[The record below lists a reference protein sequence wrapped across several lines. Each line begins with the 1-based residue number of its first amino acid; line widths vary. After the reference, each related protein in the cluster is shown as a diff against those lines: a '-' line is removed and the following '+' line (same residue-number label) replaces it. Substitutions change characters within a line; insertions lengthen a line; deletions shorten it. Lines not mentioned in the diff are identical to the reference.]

1 MRTHHRIAF
10 LCLKYIPITIF
21 MVMWFSTTLAIFV
34 ASFVVADIMV
44 GCAILPSLLI
54 LSVSKVFN
62 FCMVHKSLTVYSMFT
77 DLFINIERYF
87 GLGGALVPIQVT
99 LIVIGAVLVILLLR
113 KVKLFKFINHENSDW

>member
-1 MRTHHRIAF
+1 
-10 LCLKYIPITIF
+10 
-21 MVMWFSTTLAIFV
+21 
-34 ASFVVADIMV
+34 VVADIMV

-62 FCMVHKSLTVYSMFT
+62 FCVVHKSLTVYSMFT

-87 GLGGALVPIQVT
+87 GLGGALFPIQVT

-113 KVKLFKFINHENSDW
+113 KVKLFRFINHENSD